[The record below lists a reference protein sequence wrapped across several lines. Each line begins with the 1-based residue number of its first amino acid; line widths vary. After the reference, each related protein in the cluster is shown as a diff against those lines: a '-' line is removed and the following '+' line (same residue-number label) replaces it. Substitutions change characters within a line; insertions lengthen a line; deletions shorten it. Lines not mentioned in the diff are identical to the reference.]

1 MHNHLADFR
10 SGQLALGGFVYHAFD
25 FVHDRFELRCRYR
38 PLFASLQQSLQN
50 FLAFKAFAP
59 SILLDHHVRNFV
71 NPLVSGESA
80 LAFQAFA
87 PTPNAVA
94 GASFT
99 RIDYLVI
106 QIPAERTFHS
116 GFSPLPPRSTL
127 GPALPCAAM
136 SSSSCFSCF
145 ANSRNL
151 SRETP
156 SRISS
161 GIPATL
167 HPANVTS
174 HSTIAAATAIELSTP
189 NTFVY
194 AKIASACEPPP
205 TAGNC
210 TAEPTSVNASTSMQS
225 PKFNSASPPSQAIL
239 ASALRVEPFHGH
251 ANKLEMQS
259 RRRLRL
265 PALSRRYAR
274 PSQSLLLRRRCAALR

>member
-10 SGQLALGGFVYHAFD
+10 SGQLTLGGFVYHAFD

-59 SILLDHHVRNFV
+59 S
-71 NPLVSGESA
+71 
-80 LAFQAFA
+80 
-87 PTPNAVA
+87 PNRVA

-151 SRETP
+151 PRETP

-225 PKFNSASPPSQAIL
+225 PKFNSAS
-239 ASALRVEPFHGH
+239 R
-251 ANKLEMQS
+251 
-259 RRRLRL
+259 
-265 PALSRRYAR
+265 
-274 PSQSLLLRRRCAALR
+274 

>member
-10 SGQLALGGFVYHAFD
+10 RCQLTLGGFVYHAFD
-25 FVHDRFELRCRYR
+25 FVHDRFELWCRYR

-116 GFSPLPPRSTL
+116 GFSPLPPRSTF

-136 SSSSCFSCF
+136 SSSSSFSCS

-151 SRETP
+151 PRETP

-161 GIPATL
+161 GIPAMLQATKATN
-167 HPANVTS
+167 HNTS
-174 HSTIAAATAIELSTP
+174 AAAVAASVSTP
-189 NTFVY
+189 SSFVSTMR
-194 AKIASACEPPP
+194 AAVWKPPP
-205 TAGNC
+205 TAGSWIID
-210 TAEPTSVNASTSMQS
+210 PTSV
-225 PKFNSASPPSQAIL
+225 KPSSI
-239 ASALRVEPFHGH
+239 V
-251 ANKLEMQS
+251 
-259 RRRLRL
+259 
-265 PALSRRYAR
+265 
-274 PSQSLLLRRRCAALR
+274 QSLTRSPAKLPPKLLHTKT